1 MGASNNRKKPYD
13 ERTDAEKIHAN
24 WSKTCGLFLRGEHSM
39 AVIRAATT
47 VELAANLVVREELE
61 NNQKLPR
68 AFVEHLMKWANG
80 LVGKLD
86 RLILPITEGTNK
98 GDIFK
103 SVKTKVQDINKHRN
117 GVAHR
122 GEFKI
127 KKTSS
132 RIIEESRHVIQVF
145 VQQYDANY
153 SLPMPDENS
162 EDENP

>member
-13 ERTDAEKIHAN
+13 ERTDAEKILAN

-68 AFVEHLMKWANG
+68 DFVEHLMKWANG

-98 GDIFK
+98 GKIYK

-132 RIIEESRHVIQVF
+132 RIIAESRHVIQVF
-145 VQQYDANY
+145 VQQYDATFTL
-153 SLPMPDENS
+153 SMPDENN
-162 EDENP
+162 EDENS

>member
-1 MGASNNRKKPYD
+1 MSATGSITKPYD
-13 ERTDAEKIHAN
+13 ERTDVEKIQSN
-24 WSKTCGLFLRGEHSM
+24 WTKTCGLFLRGEHSM

-47 VELAANLVVREELE
+47 VELATNLVVREELE
-61 NNQKLPR
+61 NGQNLPKE
-68 AFVEHLMKWANG
+68 FVDHLLKWANG

-86 RLILPITEGTNK
+86 KLIIPITDGTDK
-98 GDIFK
+98 GRVFK
-103 SVKTKVQDINKHRN
+103 KVKTQISDINKQRN

-132 RIIEESRHVIQVF
+132 RIIEEARTIIETL
-145 VQQYDANY
+145 VQQYDSQFSIQA
-153 SLPMPDENS
+153 PDEDS

>member
-1 MGASNNRKKPYD
+1 MSTSKTSRKPYD
-13 ERTDAEKIHAN
+13 ERTDAEKIQSN
-24 WSKTCGLFLRGEHSM
+24 WTKTCGLYLRGEHSM

-61 NNQKLPR
+61 NGQKLPKE
-68 AFVEHLMKWANG
+68 FVDHLMKWANG

-86 RLILPITEGTNK
+86 KLIIPITEGTDRGNT
-98 GDIFK
+98 FK
-103 SVKTKVQDINKHRN
+103 EVRKKVAYINTQRN

-132 RIIEESRHVIQVF
+132 RIIEEARTIILTL
-145 VQQYDANY
+145 VQQYDAEF
-153 SLPMPDENS
+153 LIPMPDEES
-162 EDENP
+162 KDDNP

>member
-1 MGASNNRKKPYD
+1 METRNSNKKPYN
-13 ERTDAEKIHAN
+13 ERSDSEKIRSN
-24 WSKTCGLFLRGEHSM
+24 WAKTCGLYLRGEHSM

-61 NNQKLPR
+61 NTLKLPK
-68 AFVEHLMKWANG
+68 AFVDHLLKWANG

-86 RLILPITEGTNK
+86 KLIIPITAGEDK
-98 GDIFK
+98 EKAFK
-103 SVKTKVQDINKHRN
+103 SVRNEVVDINLQRN

-132 RIIEESRHVIQVF
+132 RVIEEARSIILSL
-145 VQQYDANY
+145 VQQYDADFFI
-153 SLPMPDENS
+153 PMPDEEL
-162 EDENP
+162 EDESP